1 VKHQY
6 AKVVDKVY
14 NCQISAYILCSND
27 EFYTL
32 ADARIFIF
40 AKWKDDERR
49 CCKAEVFTGYKSI
62 IIKLII
68 DSKLVEEIMGEEVD
82 FDFISG
88 DVLYDR
94 NVKLAWVL
102 DKKQTLLDIHKD
114 ECIDLKEPAFSHVCK
129 RKKGG
134 TQRIENL
141 ISQGLTVTS
150 SLLQFKLELQ
160 DYLPLISTRDVRLLI
175 ITLLF
180 CTEKEMNMVIEQIGI
195 RHRKDK
201 PT

>member
-1 VKHQY
+1 
-6 AKVVDKVY
+6 
-14 NCQISAYILCSND
+14 
-27 EFYTL
+27 
-32 ADARIFIF
+32 
-40 AKWKDDERR
+40 
-49 CCKAEVFTGYKSI
+49 
-62 IIKLII
+62 
-68 DSKLVEEIMGEEVD
+68 MGEEVD